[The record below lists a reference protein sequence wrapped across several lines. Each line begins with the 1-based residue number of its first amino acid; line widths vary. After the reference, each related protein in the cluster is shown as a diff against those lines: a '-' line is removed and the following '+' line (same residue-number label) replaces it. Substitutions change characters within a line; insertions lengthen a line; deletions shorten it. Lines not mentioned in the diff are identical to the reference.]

1 MEVRYPQSTVTPAKV
16 SHKKEKSLATFP
28 VEHEAA
34 PALTPVT
41 PIYFSPIHKPSI
53 NPFFPFDARSG
64 HDLGPIVL
72 QGQFLKIE
80 VWGKTST
87 PHQRESTVLEEAILG
102 TNGDS
107 QGWEMLYDWDVN
119 LNKLIPLP
127 DDVRLHFLLVE
138 PSFTIMQLDD
148 SPTQLPSNT
157 LVITLQPPGQ
167 SFYLPPVFDNTRI
180 SRSKSPAGYS
190 SDPESE
196 LRKVKQG
203 EEDGQSAV
211 NGDELASL
219 SRKLRQNGL
228 DSREVVKTVNW
239 QELFKC
245 GLNSLYTSVILIPIN
260 FRLVT
265 LQSLIA
271 DTRTSL
277 DNVVENI
284 DGLLVKDETFSL
296 VRCFGILARL
306 F

>member
-1 MEVRYPQSTVTPAKV
+1 V

-28 VEHEAA
+28 VELEAA
-34 PALTPVT
+34 PALIPVT

-64 HDLGPIVL
+64 HDIGPIVL
-72 QGQFLKIE
+72 QGQILKLE

-87 PHQRESTVLEEAILG
+87 SHQRENTVLEETTLG

-127 DDVRLHFLLVE
+127 DDVRLHFSLVE

-167 SFYLPPVFDNTRI
+167 RFYLPPVFDNTRI
-180 SRSKSPAGYS
+180 PRSKSPAGYS

-203 EEDGQSAV
+203 EEDEQPAI

-219 SRKLRQNGL
+219 SRKLRQSGLENSL

-245 GLNSLYTSVILIPIN
+245 GLNSVYMSMILISIR
-260 FRLVT
+260 F
-265 LQSLIA
+265 Q
-271 DTRTSL
+271 TRHASIPHRGYT
-277 DNVVENI
+277 
-284 DGLLVKDETFSL
+284 GFT
-296 VRCFGILARL
+296 
-306 F
+306 

>member
-1 MEVRYPQSTVTPAKV
+1 M
-16 SHKKEKSLATFP
+16 
-28 VEHEAA
+28 A

-53 NPFFPFDARSG
+53 NPFFPFDARPG
-64 HDLGPIVL
+64 HDIGPIVL
-72 QGQFLKIE
+72 QGQILKLE

-127 DDVRLHFLLVE
+127 DDVRLYFSLVE
-138 PSFTIMQLDD
+138 SSFTIMQLDD

-167 SFYLPPVFDNTRI
+167 RFYLPPVFDNTRI
-180 SRSKSPAGYS
+180 PRSKSPAGYS

-203 EEDGQSAV
+203 DEDDQPAI

-228 DSREVVKTVNW
+228 ENSFDSREVVKTVNW

-245 GLNSLYTSVILIPIN
+245 GLNSVHMT
-260 FRLVT
+260 VT
-265 LQSLIA
+265 LI
-271 DTRTSL
+271 
-277 DNVVENI
+277 
-284 DGLLVKDETFSL
+284 
-296 VRCFGILARL
+296 
-306 F
+306 